1 MTDNL
6 NFIKCPA
13 CGTLMKKVF
22 LENQNILIDICL
34 DGCGGIWLDN
44 RELAKVDEKDE
55 DITPLNEALNG
66 KTFINVDTTAERICP
81 ICNKPMVKNHVS
93 AKQDICIDECYHCGG
108 KFFDRNELE
117 LMRSQYD
124 SDEQRLADVKE
135 LAKHS
140 EKLEQIFQELLKKEA
155 L

>member
-13 CGTLMKKVF
+13 CGSLMKKVF

-55 DITPLNEALNG
+55 DITPINEALKG
-66 KTFINVDTTAERICP
+66 KTFIDVDTTAERICP

-108 KFFDRNELE
+108 KFFDHSELE
-117 LMRSQYD
+117 SMRGQYN
-124 SDEQRLADVKE
+124 SDDERIADIKRLAQN
-135 LAKHS
+135 S
-140 EKLEQIFQELLKKEA
+140 EKMQIILDTLIHEDSV
-155 L
+155 